1 MSSNQLGSGV
11 SVLNGNLGGS
21 FDILSGSAGENPRLG
36 IGRRYGG
43 AVAAF
48 SLRDI
53 GAEGGRVIRVRRD
66 TGGGAGD
73 DDEED
78 FSANQITSGA
88 LEAFVGSGNTGTVV
102 RWYDQSG
109 NGKDFIATADNFE
122 PTIVSSGTLVTDN
135 GKPAIEFGDI
145 EHFDTDTSVQIVS
158 QAQFFVLNATDQGTG
173 ANDLMGTKSGG
184 LYQMRLRS
192 DANDDYQYRVNGESA
207 FFGSVSEGNQI
218 ILSVDRD
225 DSNNTKLFQDG
236 SQTGDTKVGGI
247 TDDMITERLGKR
259 ATSPEEFVGKMQE
272 VIFFD
277 GDKSSDRTSITN
289 ELNAYY
295 GAF

>member
-1 MSSNQLGSGV
+1 MSSEFLASGQN
-11 SVLNGNLGGS
+11 VLDSNLGGAW
-21 FDILSGSAGENPRLG
+21 DITNGFAGENPRLG

-43 AVAAF
+43 AVAAY

-53 GAEGGRVIRVRRD
+53 GAGYGRVIRVRRD

-102 RWYDQSG
+102 TWYDQSG
-109 NGKDFIATADNFE
+109 NGKHFTATADNFE

-135 GKPAIEFGDI
+135 GKPAIDFNTLH
-145 EHFDTDTSVQIVS
+145 HFDTDTSVQIS
-158 QAQFFVLNATDQGTG
+158 STAQFLVINAVDQGDS
-173 ANDLMGTKSGG
+173 ANDIFGAKSGG
-184 LYQMRLRS
+184 DYLFRFRGDNVS
-192 DANDDYQYRVNGESA
+192 DYQYKAINSATFGTVKEGE
-207 FFGSVSEGNQI
+207 QI

-225 DSNNTKLFQDG
+225 ASNNTKLFQDG
-236 SQTGDTKVGGI
+236 VQLGSTSTAI
-247 TDDMITERLGKR
+247 TDNMIIERLGKR
-259 ATSPEEFVGKMQE
+259 ATSTDEFVGKMQE

-289 ELNAYY
+289 EINAYY